1 MADINKNRN
10 FVKDSLNL
18 VVDIQTG
25 VVLASAPSITAAN
38 AMMMFYP
45 NLKMLRLPTQ
55 IMTVAQRFVDCDFN
69 DLSQTYISHEPL
81 TGVLQKAN
89 DSDLIVTDE
98 LKNLRSETIL
108 RVNYLYRLECQC
120 LNETGRILDYAGM
133 PLVMPW
139 LIDQLNRCD
148 PDKGTY
154 TSSIREL
161 AKHRN
166 IPEDACYHDFRMRVD
181 SIGMIMSNN
190 YVIFLKYAEMMSRE
204 KADSEKLQKIL
215 TAAGDELRHNTMM

>member
-55 IMTVAQRFVDCDFN
+55 IMSVAQRFVDCDFN

-81 TGVLQKAN
+81 TGILQKTSDN
-89 DSDLIVTDE
+89 DLILTGE
-98 LKNLRSETIL
+98 LRQLRSDTIL

-120 LNETGRILDYAGM
+120 LNETGRVLDYAGM

-148 PDKGTY
+148 PDRGIY

-161 AKHRN
+161 ASFRD
-166 IPEDACYHDFRMRVD
+166 ISEDACYHDFRMRVD
-181 SIGMIMSNN
+181 SVGMIMSNN
-190 YVIFLKYAEMMSRE
+190 YVIFLKYSEMMSRE
-204 KADSEKLQKIL
+204 KADPEKLQNIL
-215 TAAGDELRHNTMM
+215 VSAGDELRNNTMM